1 MLAPDIAVDDG
12 VVDDGVAT
20 IELNGG
26 DASNSGAEGQALG
39 VAQIVY
45 TLTGLPGIG
54 RVRLVVDGQT
64 SEVPRRD
71 GTLSKQPVSRSDYPE
86 VAP

>member
-1 MLAPDIAVDDG
+1 VLAPDIAVDDV
-12 VVDDGVAT
+12 VVDAGVAT
-20 IELNGG
+20 IELESG

-45 TLTGLPGIG
+45 TLTGLPGIR
-54 RVRLVVDGQT
+54 RVRFVVDGQT
-64 SEVPRRD
+64 SEVPRGD

-86 VAP
+86 VVP